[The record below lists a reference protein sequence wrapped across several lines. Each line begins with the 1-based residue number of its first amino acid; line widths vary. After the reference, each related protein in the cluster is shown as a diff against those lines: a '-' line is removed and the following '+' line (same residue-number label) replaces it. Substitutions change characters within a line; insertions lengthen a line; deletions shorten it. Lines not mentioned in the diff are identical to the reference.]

1 MDGSAVAGLKSVV
14 APLNFL
20 VPMAEKP
27 VSYNYEPPPGCRP
40 EPAKAKSIKWRSAM
54 RGR

>member
-1 MDGSAVAGLKSVV
+1 MDGLAVADLKSVV

-27 VSYNYEPPPGCRP
+27 GAYNY
-40 EPAKAKSIKWRSAM
+40 
-54 RGR
+54 